1 MNITVKDLLDAGV
14 HFGHQTRRWNP
25 RSRPYV
31 FDHRNGVSIIDME
44 KTHAC
49 LEKAA
54 AAIEEIVAS
63 GKDVLFVSTKPQA
76 QDLVREAAKS
86 TNMPFAVT
94 RWLGGTMTNFATVKV
109 SLDTYRKYLVME
121 RDGSLAKMHKKE
133 AAAVKREMLRMN
145 RNFEGLLEFR
155 SHPGALFVI
164 DTKLEEIA
172 VHEAN
177 RLNIPVIGLCDT
189 NSDPS
194 LCTYPIPGNDDAT
207 KSIRIVVEIITQA
220 IQAGLAR
227 RSKEQAPRK
236 AVSSVARTEVGDSS
250 QPEVTISADLQ
261 QAVDA
266 AGPEPLEDGP
276 AGGAKPR
283 RAPRKTSK

>member
-25 RSRPYV
+25 KSRPFV
-31 FDHRNGVSIIDME
+31 FDHRNGISIIDLE

-76 QDLVREAAKS
+76 QDLVREAAKA

-109 SLDTYRKYLVME
+109 SLDKYRKYLVME

-133 AAAVKREMLRMN
+133 ASAVKREMERMS

-155 SHPGALFVI
+155 TLPGRKR
-164 DTKLEEIA
+164 DTEPENHEHHSQRPPRRRRPLRTPDPPLESQ
-172 VHEAN
+172 V
-177 RLNIPVIGLCDT
+177 
-189 NSDPS
+189 PS
-194 LCTYPIPGNDDAT
+194 LHLRPP
-207 KSIRIVVEIITQA
+207 Q
-220 IQAGLAR
+220 R
-227 RSKEQAPRK
+227 R
-236 AVSSVARTEVGDSS
+236 
-250 QPEVTISADLQ
+250 
-261 QAVDA
+261 VDHR
-266 AGPEPLEDGP
+266 P
-276 AGGAKPR
+276 
-283 RAPRKTSK
+283 